1 LIDAGYWTG
10 APALLRWIR
19 AEGLSPHGLPVAL
32 THAHADHA
40 GGLAAL
46 ISAGA
51 GPVWAHPRAAALLA
65 VHDAA
70 GLWLADTGQVLPRV
84 APPRHMAGQIAAGGG
99 WAVIE
104 AGGHATGGV
113 ALLGPGGALVTGDAL
128 WEDGLG
134 VLRPEVDGP
143 QVFDEAHAALDRIE
157 ATRAPLIIPG
167 HGPPFTDL
175 PGALRR
181 ARAHL
186 RAWADPA
193 HLRAWA
199 DPARLARRQARSLE
213 AFAALARAE
222 EADLE

>member
-1 LIDAGYWTG
+1 M
-10 APALLRWIR
+10 
-19 AEGLSPHGLPVAL
+19 SPPVRHLGPWLP
-32 THAHADHA
+32 
-40 GGLAAL
+40 
-46 ISAGA
+46 
-51 GPVWAHPRAAALLA
+51 
-65 VHDAA
+65 
-70 GLWLADTGQVLPRV
+70 
-84 APPRHMAGQIAAGGG
+84 AGGG
-99 WAVIE
+99 WAVLE

-157 ATRAPLIIPG
+157 ASGARVVIPG

-175 PGALRR
+175 AGALRR

-186 RAWADPA
+186 RSWT
-193 HLRAWA
+193 

-222 EADLE
+222 EAALE